1 MNTEV
6 YREPAVHQY
15 AVYTQHP
22 KFLDVAR
29 WLSSHQLKI
38 EPHLNRTR
46 FWITEGPILTE
57 FLLRWADVCP
67 RVEEN
72 NV

>member
-1 MNTEV
+1 MNAEV
-6 YREPAVHQY
+6 SHQPAVYQY

-22 KFLDVAR
+22 RFLDVAR

-38 EPHLNRTR
+38 IPHLNRTR
-46 FWITEGPILTE
+46 FWIAEGPVLTE
-57 FLLRWADVCP
+57 FLLRWGDVCT
-67 RVEEN
+67 RVEDN